1 MLAESGESG
10 VSRLSPVRC
19 GLKERRISAWSFS
32 LWKMWAKVQTGFRDA
47 RARVEWSGG
56 VDARGAG
63 FLVGELDGS
72 LDKRGR
78 VRDQYRAHDAIAG
91 CRDLGM
97 LNGECLID
105 IMRC

>member
-10 VSRLSPVRC
+10 VSRLSPV
-19 GLKERRISAWSFS
+19 L
-32 LWKMWAKVQTGFRDA
+32 QTGFRDA

-63 FLVGELDGS
+63 FLVVELDGS
-72 LDKRGR
+72 LDKRVLIR